1 MGQNA
6 ANEAAFVIRTTA
18 SPDSMGATLAN
29 AVQATDGSEAVYD
42 IRTLG
47 SLVSNS
53 LAARRLLVWLLSL
66 FGGLA
71 LVLAAI
77 GIYGLL
83 SFTVSQRTIEVG
95 IRMALGAQRRQVVS
109 MILRQSLIMIG
120 AGIVAGLALT
130 FAAQRV
136 LTHSFAAMNTGMP
149 GSLLL
154 AVFSLGFVAVLAAAI
169 PANRSARVDPVI
181 ALRNE

>member
-1 MGQNA
+1 
-6 ANEAAFVIRTTA
+6 
-18 SPDSMGATLAN
+18 MGATLAD
-29 AVQATDGSEAVYD
+29 AVQASDGSEAVYD

-136 LTHSFAAMNTGMP
+136 LTHSFAAMNTGMS

>member
-1 MGQNA
+1 MSLLIGS
-6 ANEAAFVIRTTA
+6 
-18 SPDSMGATLAN
+18 SPVSMGATLAN
-29 AVQATDGSEAVYD
+29 AVQASDGSEAVYD
-42 IRTLG
+42 VRYAREPRRQ
-47 SLVSNS
+47 
-53 LAARRLLVWLLSL
+53 LARWGAVIPDGQLLSL
-66 FGGLA
+66 KHGFP

-95 IRMALGAQRRQVVS
+95 IRMALGAQRRRQVVS

-136 LTHSFAAMNTGMP
+136 
-149 GSLLL
+149 
-154 AVFSLGFVAVLAAAI
+154 
-169 PANRSARVDPVI
+169 
-181 ALRNE
+181 